1 MRTALD
7 RARLRKNGAMVAR
20 GAFSGKRPH
29 HQNCRW
35 MGLEGTQRG
44 RSVRLPA
51 GGSQLGA
58 AGRARSA
65 HVMQF
70 RPVGVECLGE
80 EIAEEGADSG
90 EGIGVSVAAF
100 CRGGK
105 GCRIDARHDESCFF
119 PRLLTAERFLEA
131 LAGVSDATY

>member
-1 MRTALD
+1 M
-7 RARLRKNGAMVAR
+7 R
-20 GAFSGKRPH
+20 GAWSRAALFQASAPIIKI
-29 HQNCRW
+29 
-35 MGLEGTQRG
+35 EGAQRE